1 LLLVCIVFEIHG
13 DPYLMETPKHKV
25 LGRLE
30 LSALMIEWGTM
41 WSGLMIFQLD
51 DSKPADKGFAITLTI
66 VVIVTNTILLI
77 SFVVQF
83 IRAKLHERKEA
94 TRLAALKPTLKKNN
108 FFSASFSALRQRF
121 GSSGGE
127 VELTS
132 YENPMQDKGVKNEI
146 KKKKRDSRMKKIRK
160 KLSVGARVKRNSHG
174 QSGGGGGGLVGGE
187 VKTVSDVE
195 NVVSMHVDEE
205 TGRRYSYNKATGQTQ
220 WLSNDG
226 GEDRTEDGTT
236 IEEPGERKQES
247 TKRQSFRKIVD
258 DDNAVFFQNVET
270 GETVWKVPET
280 GDLMEF

>member
-1 LLLVCIVFEIHG
+1 
-13 DPYLMETPKHKV
+13 METPKHKV

-121 GSSGGE
+121 GSSSGGE

-132 YENPMQDKGVKNEI
+132 FENPMLDKGVKNEI
-146 KKKKRDSRMKKIRK
+146 NKQKRNSRMKKVRK
-160 KLSVGARVKRNSHG
+160 KLSIGARVERESHVAR
-174 QSGGGGGGLVGGE
+174 GGLVGGE
-187 VKTVSDVE
+187 VKKESDLEAANTVSVHLDV
-195 NVVSMHVDEE
+195 E
-205 TGRRYSYNKATGQTQ
+205 TGRRYSCNEATGQTR
-220 WLSNDG
+220 WLSDDDE
-226 GEDRTEDGTT
+226 EDETT
-236 IEEPGERKQES
+236 IDEQGERKQES
-247 TKRQSFRKIVD
+247 GRRQSFRKIVG
-258 DDNAVFFQNVET
+258 DDNVVFF
-270 GETVWKVPET
+270 
-280 GDLMEF
+280 